1 MGIIIALLSSF
12 VLALSQVSLKR
23 SFTEIP
29 PSVAFFFDVIFALFL
44 WIPYAFWVG
53 IDRLHLPQVIGI
65 AVFSAILS
73 EAYYFFILSKGELS
87 ITATLLASYPVYTVL
102 FSLWIN
108 NESPESMQWLFIA
121 ITILGTL
128 IITLP
133 RAEDFD
139 KSELRKAPTILWA
152 LSGAIAVGL
161 ADALAKNVID
171 RSSTA
176 TFLFALAIAQI
187 PIALAYLRIEK
198 GRLRQFAYIVS
209 EFNQYKF
216 AIIGSALNVLGVM
229 LLFLAFQSTFA
240 SISAPLTG
248 TYPVIVA
255 ILARLFLREKLSST
269 KLIGVIIVAIGV
281 FGLGLTS

>member
-23 SFTEIP
+23 SFTQIP

-44 WIPYAFWVG
+44 WIPFAFWVG
-53 IDRLHLPQVIGI
+53 IDRLYLPQVIGV

-108 NESPESMQWLFIA
+108 NESPTPMQWLFIA

-133 RAEDFD
+133 GVEVFD

-176 TFLFALAIAQI
+176 TFLFALAIIQI
-187 PIALAYLRIEK
+187 PIALGYLRIEK
-198 GRLRQFAYIVS
+198 GRLKQFAYIVS
-209 EFNQYKF
+209 EFSLYKF

-229 LLFLAFQSTFA
+229 LLFIAFQSTLA
-240 SISAPLTG
+240 SIAAPLTG

-269 KLIGVIIVAIGV
+269 KLIGVIIVTIGV
-281 FGLGLTS
+281 LGLGVTS